1 MELTLESLITPAG
14 VVIAAGLITSF
25 VELIKYVFPVIDA
38 KFSGAA
44 MALVFSFVLYVLVVI
59 SAAIDGT
66 LTAELTLTVLVSW
79 VSCATSAIG
88 FKSSV
93 AHVTETR
100 STLTEEVP
108 QE

>member
-14 VVIAAGLITSF
+14 VVVAAGLITSF
-25 VELIKYVFPVIDA
+25 VELVKYVFPALDA
-38 KFSGAA
+38 KFSGAS

-59 SAAIDGT
+59 SAAISGT

-93 AHVTETR
+93 AHATQTR
-100 STLTEEVP
+100 TVLTEEVP